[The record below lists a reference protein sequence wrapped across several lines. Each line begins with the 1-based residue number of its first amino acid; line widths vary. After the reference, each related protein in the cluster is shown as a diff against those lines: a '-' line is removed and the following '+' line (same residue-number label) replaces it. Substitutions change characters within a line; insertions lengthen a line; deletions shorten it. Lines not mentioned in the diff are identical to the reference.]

1 MGRRRGAGSHERKL
15 CPLWDLHR
23 HVDGGTSV
31 LRGGED
37 GGALGVGV
45 VADRIVDLDRGGEGD
60 RADGEGS
67 TCGEGVAGR
76 RWARHIQTV
85 GCG

>member
-1 MGRRRGAGSHERKL
+1 M

-45 VADRIVDLDRGGEGD
+45 VADRIVNL
-60 RADGEGS
+60 DGEARG
-67 TCGEGVAGR
+67 TERTGRGRHAGR
-76 RWARHIQTV
+76 ESRAGAGQGTSKPSDV
-85 GCG
+85 VE